1 MQLRMPLPAS
11 SRRSA
16 REPFDVENE
25 PPPPDRPIAAALN
38 GQRELRDAEERMR
51 SVVDHVL
58 DGIVTIDE
66 RARIESFNPAAEQLF
81 GYARDE
87 VVGQN
92 VKVLMPEPYH
102 SEHDHEVLQYLRSGR
117 ARVIGGVREVI
128 GRRKDGSTFPMELA
142 VSEFHVRERR
152 YFTGIVRDI
161 TERKRLE
168 RELRKR
174 IEALDA
180 ADRQKDEF
188 LAMLAHELRNPLA
201 PMRNALHLLKMPH
214 ADPPMVQH
222 ARAIMDRQLSH
233 LVRLVDDLLDVSRI
247 VRGKVELR
255 RELVDLRG
263 VVQRAVETAQPSLD
277 AHGHRLQA
285 DLPDEPVWVHADVVR
300 LAQAIANLLT
310 NAAKYTDPAGRVSL
324 LVGVQDDRAVVTVRD
339 TGVGIPPDMLPRV
352 FDLFVQGDRSLERS
366 QGGLGIGL
374 TLVERLVE
382 LHDGRVSAYSA
393 GQGQG
398 SEFTV
403 RLPLAPAPGRHEAAR
418 LRGKAERT
426 PHERPRRVLVVDDNV
441 DACES
446 IALILG
452 LVGYEAKCVHDGRSV
467 LQVALD
473 WRPDAIVLDIGLPGL
488 SGYEVARQ
496 LRAHEELR
504 GVLLVAMTGYGQQ
517 ADRKRAQEAGFD
529 RHATKPVD
537 PQQLQDMLAEGLA
550 SR

>member
-1 MQLRMPLPAS
+1 M
-11 SRRSA
+11 SA
-16 REPFDVENE
+16 RESFDVENDPA
-25 PPPPDRPIAAALN
+25 PPNHPDPAALL

-58 DGIVTIDE
+58 EGIVTIDE
-66 RARIESFNPAAEQLF
+66 RARIESFNPAAERLF
-81 GYARDE
+81 GYTRDE
-87 VVGQN
+87 AVGQN
-92 VKVLMPEPYH
+92 VKLLMPEPYH
-102 SEHDHEVLQYLRSGR
+102 SENDQYVLQYLRSSR
-117 ARVIGGVREVI
+117 ARLIGSGREVV
-128 GRRKDGSTFPMELA
+128 GRHKDGSSFPMELA
-142 VSEFHVRERR
+142 VSEFHVGERR

-174 IEALDA
+174 IEALDE

-201 PMRNALHLLKMPH
+201 PMRNALHLLKMPD
-214 ADPPMVQH
+214 AEPPVAQH

-255 RELVDLRG
+255 RELTDLRTI
-263 VVQRAVETAQPSLD
+263 VQRAVETAQPALD

-285 DLPDEPVWVHADVVR
+285 QLPDEPVWVHADVVR

-310 NAAKYTDPAGRVSL
+310 NAAKYTGPAGNVSL
-324 LVGVQDDRAVVTVRD
+324 LAGVQDDHAVVTVRD

-366 QGGLGIGL
+366 EGGLGIGL

-382 LHDGRVSAYSA
+382 LHEGRVSAYSA
-393 GQGQG
+393 GPGQG

-403 RLPLAPAPGRHEAAR
+403 RLPLAPGPGRHEAVR
-418 LRGKAERT
+418 RRETAERD
-426 PHERPRRVLVVDDNV
+426 PGEQPRRVLVVDDNV

-452 LVGYEAKCVHDGRSV
+452 LGGYDAKCVHDGPSV
-467 LQVALD
+467 LQTALD
-473 WRPDAIVLDIGLPGL
+473 WRPHAIVLDIGLPGM

-496 LRAHEELR
+496 LRARAEFQ
-504 GVLLVAMTGYGQQ
+504 GVLLLAMTGYGQQ
-517 ADRKRAQEAGFD
+517 ADRNRAQDAGFD
-529 RHATKPVD
+529 RHLTKPVD

-550 SR
+550 RG

>member
-1 MQLRMPLPAS
+1 M
-11 SRRSA
+11 SA
-16 REPFDVENE
+16 RESFDVENDPA
-25 PPPPDRPIAAALN
+25 PPNHPDPAALL

-58 DGIVTIDE
+58 EGIVTIDE
-66 RARIESFNPAAEQLF
+66 RARIESFNPAAERLF
-81 GYARDE
+81 GYTRDE
-87 VVGQN
+87 AVGQN
-92 VKVLMPEPYH
+92 VKLLMPEPYH
-102 SEHDHEVLQYLRSGR
+102 SENDQYVLQYLRSSR
-117 ARVIGGVREVI
+117 ARLIGSGREVV
-128 GRRKDGSTFPMELA
+128 GRHKDGSSFPMELA
-142 VSEFHVRERR
+142 VSEFHVGERR

-174 IEALDA
+174 IEALDE

-201 PMRNALHLLKMPH
+201 PMRNALHLLKMPD
-214 ADPPMVQH
+214 AEPPVAQH

-255 RELVDLRG
+255 RELTDLRTI
-263 VVQRAVETAQPSLD
+263 VQRAVETAQPALD

-285 DLPDEPVWVHADVVR
+285 QLPDEPVWVHADVVR

-310 NAAKYTDPAGRVSL
+310 NAAKYTGPAGNVSL
-324 LVGVQDDRAVVTVRD
+324 LAGVQDNHAVVTVRD

-382 LHDGRVSAYSA
+382 LHEGRVSAYSA
-393 GQGQG
+393 GPGQG

-403 RLPLAPAPGRHEAAR
+403 RLPLAPGPGRHEAVR
-418 LRGKAERT
+418 RRETAERD
-426 PHERPRRVLVVDDNV
+426 PGEQPRRVLVVDDNV

-452 LVGYEAKCVHDGRSV
+452 LGGYDAKCVHDGPSV
-467 LQVALD
+467 LQTALD
-473 WRPDAIVLDIGLPGL
+473 WRPHAIVLDIGLPGM

-496 LRAHEELR
+496 LRARAEFQ
-504 GVLLVAMTGYGQQ
+504 GVLLLAMTGYGQQ
-517 ADRKRAQEAGFD
+517 ADRNRAQDAGFD
-529 RHATKPVD
+529 RHLTKPVD

-550 SR
+550 RG

>member
-1 MQLRMPLPAS
+1 M
-11 SRRSA
+11 SA
-16 REPFDVENE
+16 RESFDVENDPA
-25 PPPPDRPIAAALN
+25 PPNHPDPAALL

-58 DGIVTIDE
+58 EGIVTIDE
-66 RARIESFNPAAEQLF
+66 RARIESFNPAAERLF
-81 GYARDE
+81 GYTRDE
-87 VVGQN
+87 AVGQN
-92 VKVLMPEPYH
+92 VKLLMPEPYH
-102 SEHDHEVLQYLRSGR
+102 SENDQYVLQYLRSSR
-117 ARVIGGVREVI
+117 ARLIGSGREVV
-128 GRRKDGSTFPMELA
+128 GRHKDGSSFPMELA
-142 VSEFHVRERR
+142 VSEFHVGERR

-174 IEALDA
+174 IEALDE

-201 PMRNALHLLKMPH
+201 PMRNALHLLKMPD
-214 ADPPMVQH
+214 AEPPVAQH

-255 RELVDLRG
+255 RELTDLRTI
-263 VVQRAVETAQPSLD
+263 VQRAVETAQPALD

-285 DLPDEPVWVHADVVR
+285 QLPDEPVWVHADVVR

-310 NAAKYTDPAGRVSL
+310 NAAKYTGPAGNVSL
-324 LVGVQDDRAVVTVRD
+324 LAGVQDNHAVVTVRD

-366 QGGLGIGL
+366 EGGLGIGL

-382 LHDGRVSAYSA
+382 LHEGRVSAYSA
-393 GQGQG
+393 GPGQG

-403 RLPLAPAPGRHEAAR
+403 RLPLAPGPGRHEAVR
-418 LRGKAERT
+418 RRETAERD
-426 PHERPRRVLVVDDNV
+426 PGEQPRRVLVVDDNV

-452 LVGYEAKCVHDGRSV
+452 LGGYDAKCVHDGPSV
-467 LQVALD
+467 LQTALD
-473 WRPDAIVLDIGLPGL
+473 WRPHAIVLDIGLPGM

-496 LRAHEELR
+496 LRARAEFQ
-504 GVLLVAMTGYGQQ
+504 GVLLLAMTGYGQQ
-517 ADRKRAQEAGFD
+517 ADRNRAQDAGFD
-529 RHATKPVD
+529 RHLTKPVD

-550 SR
+550 RG

>member
-1 MQLRMPLPAS
+1 M
-11 SRRSA
+11 SA
-16 REPFDVENE
+16 RESFDVENDPA
-25 PPPPDRPIAAALN
+25 PPNHPDPAALL

-58 DGIVTIDE
+58 EGIVTIDE
-66 RARIESFNPAAEQLF
+66 RARIESFNPAAERLF
-81 GYARDE
+81 GYTRDE
-87 VVGQN
+87 AVGQN
-92 VKVLMPEPYH
+92 VKLLMPEPYH
-102 SEHDHEVLQYLRSGR
+102 SENDQYVLQYLRSSR
-117 ARVIGGVREVI
+117 ARLIGFGREVV
-128 GRRKDGSTFPMELA
+128 GRHKDGSSFPMELA
-142 VSEFHVRERR
+142 VSEFHVGERR

-174 IEALDA
+174 IEALDE

-201 PMRNALHLLKMPH
+201 PMRNALHLLKMPD
-214 ADPPMVQH
+214 AEPPVAQH

-255 RELVDLRG
+255 RELTDLRTI
-263 VVQRAVETAQPSLD
+263 VQRAVETAQPALD

-285 DLPDEPVWVHADVVR
+285 QLPDEPVWVHADVVR

-310 NAAKYTDPAGRVSL
+310 NAAKYTGPAGNVSL
-324 LVGVQDDRAVVTVRD
+324 LAGVQDNHAVVTVRD

-382 LHDGRVSAYSA
+382 LHEGRVSAYSA
-393 GQGQG
+393 GPGQG

-403 RLPLAPAPGRHEAAR
+403 RLPLAPGPGRHEAVR
-418 LRGKAERT
+418 RRETAERD
-426 PHERPRRVLVVDDNV
+426 PGEQPRRVLVVDDNV

-452 LVGYEAKCVHDGRSV
+452 LGGYDAKCVHDGPSV
-467 LQVALD
+467 LQTALD
-473 WRPDAIVLDIGLPGL
+473 WRPHAIVLDIGLPGM

-496 LRAHEELR
+496 LRARAEFQ
-504 GVLLVAMTGYGQQ
+504 GVLLLAMTGYGQQ
-517 ADRKRAQEAGFD
+517 ADRNRAQDAGFD
-529 RHATKPVD
+529 RHLTKPVD

-550 SR
+550 RG

>member
-1 MQLRMPLPAS
+1 M
-11 SRRSA
+11 SA
-16 REPFDVENE
+16 RESFDVENDPA
-25 PPPPDRPIAAALN
+25 PPNHPDPAALL

-58 DGIVTIDE
+58 EGIVTIDE
-66 RARIESFNPAAEQLF
+66 RARIESFNPAAERLF
-81 GYARDE
+81 GYTRDE
-87 VVGQN
+87 AVGQN
-92 VKVLMPEPYH
+92 VKLLMPEPYH
-102 SEHDHEVLQYLRSGR
+102 SENDQYVLQYLRSSR
-117 ARVIGGVREVI
+117 ARLIGSGREVV
-128 GRRKDGSTFPMELA
+128 GRHKDGSSFPMELA
-142 VSEFHVRERR
+142 VSEFHVGERR

-174 IEALDA
+174 IEALDE

-201 PMRNALHLLKMPH
+201 PMRNALHLLKMPD
-214 ADPPMVQH
+214 AEPPVAQH

-255 RELVDLRG
+255 RELTDLRTI
-263 VVQRAVETAQPSLD
+263 VQRAVETAQPALD

-285 DLPDEPVWVHADVVR
+285 QLPDEPVWVHADVVR

-310 NAAKYTDPAGRVSL
+310 NAAKYTGPAGNVSL
-324 LVGVQDDRAVVTVRD
+324 LAGVQDDHAVVTVRD

-382 LHDGRVSAYSA
+382 LHEGRVSAYSA
-393 GQGQG
+393 GPGQG

-403 RLPLAPAPGRHEAAR
+403 RLPLAPGPGRHEAVR
-418 LRGKAERT
+418 RRETAERD
-426 PHERPRRVLVVDDNV
+426 PGEQPRRVLVVDDNV

-452 LVGYEAKCVHDGRSV
+452 LGGYDAKCVHDGPSV
-467 LQVALD
+467 LQTALD
-473 WRPDAIVLDIGLPGL
+473 WRPHAIVLDIGLPGM

-496 LRAHEELR
+496 LRARAEFQ
-504 GVLLVAMTGYGQQ
+504 GVLLLAMTGYGQQ
-517 ADRKRAQEAGFD
+517 ADRNRAQDAGFD
-529 RHATKPVD
+529 RHLTKPVD

-550 SR
+550 RG

>member
-1 MQLRMPLPAS
+1 MRAP
-11 SRRSA
+11 
-16 REPFDVENE
+16 ETFDVENDPA
-25 PPPPDRPIAAALN
+25 PPNHPIAPALN
-38 GQRELRDAEERMR
+38 GQRELREAEDRMR

-81 GYARDE
+81 GYTRDE

-102 SEHDHEVLQYLRSGR
+102 SEQDHDVLQYLRTGR
-117 ARVIGGVREVI
+117 ARLMGNGREVT
-128 GRRKDGSTFPMELA
+128 GRRKDGSIFPMELA
-142 VSEFHVRERR
+142 VSEFHVSERR

-174 IEALDA
+174 IEALDE

-201 PMRNALHLLKMPH
+201 PMRNALHLLKMPD
-214 ADPPMVQH
+214 ADPPAVQH
-222 ARAIMDRQLSH
+222 ARAIMDRQLNH

-255 RELVDLRG
+255 RELVDLRS
-263 VVQRAVETAQPSLD
+263 VVQRAVETAQPALD
-277 AHGHRLQA
+277 ARGHRLQA
-285 DLPDEPVWVHADVVR
+285 DVPDEPVWVHADVVR

-310 NAAKYTDPAGRVSL
+310 NAAKYTGPAGRVSL
-324 LVGVQDDRAVVTVRD
+324 LAGVQDNQAVVTVRD

-382 LHDGRVSAYSA
+382 LHEGRVSAYSA
-393 GQGQG
+393 GPGQG

-403 RLPLAPAPGRHEAAR
+403 RLPLAPAPLRPETARRREEAEVATR
-418 LRGKAERT
+418 D
-426 PHERPRRVLVVDDNV
+426 RPRRVLVVDDNL

-452 LVGYEAKCVHDGRSV
+452 LGGYDAKCVHDGPSV
-467 LQVALD
+467 LPAALD
-473 WRPDAIVLDIGLPGL
+473 WRPDAIVLDIGLPGM

-504 GVLLVAMTGYGQQ
+504 GVMLLAMTGYGQQ
-517 ADRKRAQEAGFD
+517 ADRQRAQEAGFD
-529 RHATKPVD
+529 RHVTKPVD

-550 SR
+550 PR